1 MSMRAM
7 QLTAPG
13 TLELRT
19 VPVPDI
25 GPDDLL
31 LRVGAAGIC
40 HSDSFVLSLPFPM
53 SDKPLTLGHEIA
65 GTIESVGPRV
75 AGRSVGERGIVY
87 LCWSCGECRECLRGN
102 ENVCLAAGRTAMPP
116 CPGLGPDGGMAEYVR
131 IPARS
136 FVPIGDMDF
145 AQAAPLADAALTPMH
160 AIRGASDQLWPGAT
174 AVAIGI
180 GGLGHVAVQLLKAM
194 TETRVIA
201 VDVDADKLALATSCG
216 ADIALQAGDDTA
228 ATILELT
235 GGRGAEAVF
244 DFVGADATAKLA
256 VETVAPNGAYRMVGL
271 AGGVPGI
278 DSGPAGGPGLPWGA
292 TVRKSYGGTR
302 TDLLDAVAL
311 AAAGK
316 VRAEIERFD
325 LADARTAF
333 DRLDSGAIRGRAVL
347 IP

>member
-1 MSMRAM
+1 MRAM

-160 AIRGASDQLWPGAT
+160 AIRGASDQLWSGAT

-201 VDVDADKLALATSCG
+201 VDVDADKLALATACG

>member
-201 VDVDADKLALATSCG
+201 VDVDADKLALATACG
-216 ADIALQAGDDTA
+216 ADIALQAGDATA
-228 ATILELT
+228 AAILELT

-256 VETVAPNGAYRMVGL
+256 VEAVAPNGAYRMVGL

>member
-1 MSMRAM
+1 MRAM

-13 TLELRT
+13 TLALRT
-19 VPVPDI
+19 VPIPDL

-40 HSDSFVLSLPFPM
+40 HSDSYVLGLPFPLRE
-53 SDKPLTLGHEIA
+53 DPLTLGHEIA
-65 GTIESVGPRV
+65 GTIDSVGSAV

-102 ENVCLAAGRTAMPP
+102 ENVCLAAGRVAMPP

-136 FVPIGDMDF
+136 FVPIGDLPF
-145 AQAAPLADAALTPMH
+145 TQAAPLADAALTPMH
-160 AIRGASDQLWPGAT
+160 AIRGARDQLWPGAT

-180 GGLGHVAVQLLKAM
+180 GGLGHVAVQLLKAT

-201 VDVDADKLALATSCG
+201 VDVSADKLALATECG
-216 ADIALQAGDDTA
+216 ADVAVRADDDTA
-228 ATILELT
+228 AAILELT

-244 DFVGADATAKLA
+244 DFVGSDVTAKLA

-302 TDLLDAVAL
+302 SDLTEVVAL
-311 AAAGK
+311 ATAGALR
-316 VRAEIERFD
+316 VEVECFD
-325 LADARTAF
+325 LAAARTAF
-333 DRLDSGAIRGRAVL
+333 DRLDAGAIRGRAVL

>member
-1 MSMRAM
+1 MRAM

-19 VPVPDI
+19 VPVPDL
-25 GPDDLL
+25 GPEDLL

-53 SDKPLTLGHEIA
+53 SEKPLTLGHEIA
-65 GTIESVGPRV
+65 GTIEAVGAQV
-75 AGRSVGERGIVY
+75 AGRTVGERGIVY

-116 CPGLGPDGGMAEYVR
+116 CPGLGPDGGMADYVR

-136 FVPIGDMDF
+136 FVPIGDLDF
-145 AQAAPLADAALTPMH
+145 AHAAPLADAALTPMH
-160 AIRGASDQLWPGAT
+160 AIRGALDQLWPGAT

-194 TETRVIA
+194 TETRVVA
-201 VDVDADKLALATSCG
+201 VDVDADKLALATVCG

-228 ATILELT
+228 AAILELT

-271 AGGVPGI
+271 AGGLPGI

-311 AAAGK
+311 ATAGK
-316 VRAEIERFD
+316 VRAEVECFD